1 MVLRYSGDGTDY
13 AEFLKT
19 SPVIT
24 SCIVD
29 LTVEFQTNRNSDTS
43 REAEAKW
50 MSETLIPIFSTL
62 GILRQLLFVGADF
75 REDAFLAKICS
86 SLSTASVVQLS
97 MCHFSK
103 FSRFVEL
110 VWSCPSLENLR
121 IDTIS
126 FDQVDAYTPRPP
138 DVPRPELKFLMI
150 IYYSSVHMP
159 VVIDWLVSEG
169 FCTHVDFLVVF
180 QQHIECPAITRLLP
194 AVGSNLRHLSVSY
207 AFLPTVPDSK
217 DGKSVVSPFS
227 RGTRRVR
234 SMQETPFYW
243 SAPFISPSA
252 VETPTFQSLHFTS
265 RIERPYLPTFILPK
279 ADSADL
285 FPTIAHCTDL
295 RTLNFI
301 FAGIATFA
309 WIPLVISQISSPHVE
324 EIDLGIA
331 DIFAPDDFD
340 RFDWPSLWSALTQP
354 RFVKLKSVRFMV
366 AAESCQSSKKMK
378 DCITRHLKKI
388 DTRGLIHVEC
398 PI

>member
-1 MVLRYSGDGTDY
+1 MAIIVDVTSPGVPSSRVHPGIPPELSDRVIDFLHNDWAALKACSLTCKAWLPASRFHLWNRVVLRYSGDGTDY

-19 SPVIT
+19 SPLIT

-29 LTVEFQTNRNSDTS
+29 LTVEFPTDQSNDTS

-50 MSETLIPIFSTL
+50 MTETIIPIFSTL
-62 GILRQLLFVGADF
+62 RILRQLLFVGADF
-75 REDAFLAKICS
+75 REDTILARICS
-86 SLSTASVVQLS
+86 SISTANVVQLS

-121 IDTIS
+121 VDTIS

-138 DVPRPELKFLMI
+138 SVPRPELKFLMI
-150 IYYSSVHMP
+150 IHYSSVHMP

-180 QQHIECPAITRLLP
+180 QQHVECPAITRLLP

-207 AFLPTVPDSK
+207 AFLPTGPDSK
-217 DGKSVVSPFS
+217 D
-227 RGTRRVR
+227 
-234 SMQETPFYW
+234 
-243 SAPFISPSA
+243 
-252 VETPTFQSLHFTS
+252 
-265 RIERPYLPTFILPK
+265 
-279 ADSADL
+279 DL
-285 FPTIAHCTDL
+285 FPTISHCTDL

-301 FAGIATFA
+301 FAGIGTFA

-324 EIDLGIA
+324 EIELGIT
-331 DIFAPDDFD
+331 DIFAPEDFD
-340 RFDWPSLWSALTQP
+340 RFDWSLLWRALTQP

-366 AAESCQSSKKMK
+366 AAESSRSSEKMK
-378 DCITRHLKKI
+378 ECITRHLEKI
-388 DTRGLIHVEC
+388 DTRGLICVDC
-398 PI
+398 PV